1 MRSTLGSRSRI
12 MTGLHI
18 VKKKIKGGLRW
29 HVYAYRGG
37 PNILTVDGARPT
49 ITPDLLEKAFDLK
62 RHAAPSGTVSWLARE
77 YRTNGDFADLSSE
90 TQRDY
95 RKSLDRIED
104 EFGPVSLEVFEDR
117 RMRGEIIKWRDRWRT
132 QPRTADKLTV
142 MFGTLLGWGLLRG
155 YVAINV
161 ASGIPQIHK
170 VDRSDLIWEEHH
182 WAAMRG
188 VKPDGE
194 PVCAPHLMDALTLAS
209 MTGLRLGDL
218 VSLKWPHVGEK
229 AIILVT
235 QKRKGRAVIPI
246 LPELRA
252 WLDARDKSTPTVLVN
267 SRGGSWTTSGLGS
280 VFQKA
285 KPDGFDRTM
294 HDLRGSYVTW
304 LAMKGLTDEEI
315 ARIVGWTAKRVAE
328 VRARYVD
335 EARVVVELV
344 KRLSA

>member
-1 MRSTLGSRSRI
+1 
-12 MTGLHI
+12 MTGLHV

-37 PNILTVDGARPT
+37 PNILTVDGARPA
-49 ITPDLLEKAFDLK
+49 ITPALLEKAFEMK
-62 RHAAPSGTVSWLARE
+62 RQGAPAGTVSWLAAE
-77 YRTNGDFADLSSE
+77 YRADGDFTGLALE

-104 EFGPVSLEVFEDR
+104 EFGAYSLEIFEDR
-117 RMRGEIIKWRDRWRT
+117 RMRGDIIQWRDKWRP

-142 MFGTLLGWGLLRG
+142 MLGTLLGWALVRG

-161 ASGIPQIHK
+161 AAGIPQIHSA
-170 VDRSDLIWEEHH
+170 DRSDLIWEECH
-182 WAAMRG
+182 WSAIRALDD
-188 VKPDGE
+188 DGE
-194 PVCAPHLMDALTLAS
+194 PICPPQLMDALTVAS
-209 MTGLRLGDL
+209 LTGLRLGDL
-218 VSLKWPHVGEK
+218 VSLDWSHVGEN
-229 AIILVT
+229 AIVLVT
-235 QKRKGRAVIPI
+235 KKRKGRAVIPI

-252 WLDARDKSTPTVLVN
+252 WLNARPKKEGSVLVN
-267 SRGGSWTTSGLGS
+267 SRGKAWSTSGLGS

-285 KPDGFDRTM
+285 KPEGFDRTI
-294 HDLRGSYVTW
+294 HDLRGTFVTF
-304 LAMKGLTDEEI
+304 LAVKGLTDEEI

-335 EARVVVELV
+335 EARVVVELT